1 MKRTSLL
8 LCFATVASATMAN
21 GSPVQSPSFQTYK
34 RSEVFPIETLP
45 KEQQEEA
52 KEMLLKMF
60 ESEALMTLVG
70 DLKPMSSGSWMTL
83 RIDVTSAPAQ
93 RIEDLLKIASA
104 LRVGNDIETVFAP
117 FTRVFEGKRFI
128 EGFVFRR
135 SNFRKVVSQY
145 PTEFG
150 YFGITPSMPFA
161 SILGLIDGES
171 TPERSR
177 AYGLLFGYPKHA
189 VDFFVQAETSQR
201 ETKEFV
207 KRDFWTVPVYADKS
221 NRFVYAIPKDAKPNE
236 TDLKIKEHVTK
247 VVAEF
252 TKRRAKY
259 EKNGKVDILNLA
271 RDWYKGSKGTYSPEN
286 AQF

>member
-1 MKRTSLL
+1 MKRSAFLF
-8 LCFATVASATMAN
+8 CFVMVAPATIASYNLADTK
-21 GSPVQSPSFQTYK
+21 PFQTYK
-34 RSEVFPIETLP
+34 RNEVFPIETLP
-45 KEQQEEA
+45 KEHQEEA
-52 KEMLLKMF
+52 KEMLQKMF

-83 RIDVTSAPAQ
+83 RIDVSDAPAK
-93 RIEDLLKIASA
+93 RIEDLLKIASV

-117 FTRVFEGKRFI
+117 FTRVYEGKRFI

-135 SNFRKVVSQY
+135 SNFRKVVTQY
-145 PTEFG
+145 PKEFG

-161 SILGLIDGES
+161 STLGLIDGET

-189 VDFFVQAETSQR
+189 VDFFVEAETKQR

-236 TDLKIKEHVTK
+236 IDLKIKDHVTK

-259 EKNGKVDILNLA
+259 DKNGKVDILNLA
-271 RDWYKGSKGTYSPEN
+271 RDWYKGPKGTYSPEF